1 MNPTPTQRKT
11 LLLLL
16 IAVSAAFAW
25 ILWPFFGA
33 VFWAAALALLFM
45 RPYRRLV
52 RLLSGRRS
60 LAAATTLL
68 LCLIVV
74 ILPMALVAAALVQ
87 ETALVYHDMQSH
99 RIDVGAFVQRLLSAL
114 PASATSL
121 LERLGVGDL
130 ASMQQKLATAAAQGS
145 RVIATQVLGI
155 GMNTFDFFVSAGVML
170 YLLFFFLRDGGAM
183 VARIERA
190 IPLSREH
197 KTHLAGKFATVV
209 RATIKG
215 NVLVAAAQGALG
227 GLIFWALGVEVA
239 LLAGVLM
246 ALFSLLPAV
255 GAAFVWI
262 PVAAW
267 FLLAGSVWKGVTL
280 IAFGVFVIGLV
291 DNILRPI
298 LVGKDTQMPDY
309 LVLVSTLG
317 GIGIFGL
324 NGFVIGPAIAALFI
338 AVWDLYASRQPE
350 REMGSDPRK

>member
-1 MNPTPTQRKT
+1 MNPTPVQQRT

-16 IAVSAAFAW
+16 FAVSAAFAW

-33 VFWAAALALLFM
+33 VFWAAALAMLFV
-45 RPYRRLV
+45 RPYRHLV
-52 RLLSGRRS
+52 RLMSGRRS

-74 ILPMALVAAALVQ
+74 ILPMALAAAALVQ
-87 ETALVYHDMQSH
+87 EASQVYHDMQS
-99 RIDVGAFVQRLLSAL
+99 RKIDVGAFVLRLMDAL
-114 PASATSL
+114 PASVTSL

-130 ASMQQKLATAAAQGS
+130 ASMQQKLAGAAAQAS
-145 RVIATQVLGI
+145 RGIATQVLGI

-183 VARIERA
+183 VVRIERA
-190 IPLSREH
+190 IPLSRKH
-197 KTHLAGKFATVV
+197 KTHLVGKFATVV

-227 GLIFWALGVEVA
+227 GLIFWVLGVEVA
-239 LLAGVLM
+239 LLGGVLM

-262 PVAAW
+262 PVAVW
-267 FLLAGSVWKGVTL
+267 FLLTGSVWQGVTL

-291 DNILRPI
+291 DNVLRPI

-317 GIGIFGL
+317 GIAIFGI

-338 AVWDLYASRQPE
+338 AVWDLYASRQQE
-350 REMGSDPRK
+350 REVGPGS